1 MMKVSF
7 IVTIILLSF
16 SCKPSSERKTIADKI
31 SMQLLS
37 FEDSEKK
44 LEKNQ
49 YTSAS
54 LQLYD
59 GDKLLYCRFY
69 HQTFKAE
76 NELLQQ
82 IFTNLTVGDSAVF
95 FIDAAKFNSTFFE
108 INLPNITSKEL
119 LLYVKVYNY
128 YDEQTNTQF
137 LENLDSDLVEYQYM
151 NFYLKNAAPTAVK
164 KKGVYVV
171 TILEGKNETIKK
183 NDIIQLKYKG
193 YFFNNVVFDE
203 TPENAYLELE
213 YGTPHQVIKGLEIAI
228 KGMKVGEKSKIIIPS
243 HLAFG
248 AGGSST
254 GKIPPSIAVIYEL
267 EIIKIN

>member
-1 MMKVSF
+1 MIKISSF
-7 IVTIILLSF
+7 ILLILLFF
-16 SCKPSSERKTIADKI
+16 SCKPSSEHKKISDKL

-37 FEDSEKK
+37 FDESENSY
-44 LEKNQ
+44 ENNQ
-49 YTSAS
+49 YISAT
-54 LQLYD
+54 LQLFD
-59 GDKLLYCRFY
+59 GKNLLYSRFY

-95 FIDAAKFNSTFFE
+95 LIDAAKFNSTFFE

-128 YDEQTNTQF
+128 YDEKSNTQF
-137 LENLDSDLVEYQYM
+137 LENLDSDLVEYQYI

-254 GKIPPSIAVIYEL
+254 GKIPPSTAVIYEL